1 MTRFHSMLERG
12 KQPLAIGRPEP
23 DAGSSAA
30 VCTARASVVTLGMD
44 IPSSSAPPSVQVSN
58 ANPGSTDPPEV
69 TPDEARAWLS
79 TADLLEDDQDDAHV
93 LRRYLA
99 LSKCKF
105 GTGVSEYA
113 KRRFL
118 RRLIPY
124 ELRLAAKQTDIG
136 EVTDP
141 RYHYQ
146 LRLNNATP
154 VRAKPMRLRP
164 TEEAW
169 LDVHLDELLAKGVIG
184 PILPH
189 E

>member
-1 MTRFHSMLERG
+1 
-12 KQPLAIGRPEP
+12 
-23 DAGSSAA
+23 
-30 VCTARASVVTLGMD
+30 
-44 IPSSSAPPSVQVSN
+44 
-58 ANPGSTDPPEV
+58 
-69 TPDEARAWLS
+69 
-79 TADLLEDDQDDAHV
+79 LEDARGDDLI
-93 LRRYLA
+93 LRRYKA
-99 LSKCKF
+99 LSRCKF
-105 GTGVSEYA
+105 GEGVSEHA

-124 ELRLAAKQTDIG
+124 ESRLAAKQTDIG
-136 EVTDP
+136 EVSDP